1 MIAPWSL
8 SIFVKN
14 EGLPYVA
21 YINISGNGKKKKTV
35 VLILVHWKLKHY
47 DIEN

>member
-14 EGLPYVA
+14 EGLPYVT
-21 YINISGNGKKKKTV
+21 YVTVSGNGKETV
-35 VLILVHWKLKHY
+35 ILIV
-47 DIEN
+47 I

>member
-21 YINISGNGKKKKTV
+21 YINISGNGKKKK
-35 VLILVHWKLKHY
+35 KQ
-47 DIEN
+47 

>member
-8 SIFVKN
+8 TIFVKN
-14 EGLPYVA
+14 EGLPYVG
-21 YINISGNGKKKKTV
+21 YINISGNGKKKTV